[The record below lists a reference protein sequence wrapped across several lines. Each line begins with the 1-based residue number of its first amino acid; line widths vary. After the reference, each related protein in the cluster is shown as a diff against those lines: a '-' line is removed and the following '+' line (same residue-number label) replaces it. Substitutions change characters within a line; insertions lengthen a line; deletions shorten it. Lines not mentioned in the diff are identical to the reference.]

1 MTDITMDNIHFEVVT
16 KLYRCVVEIM
26 IEAGLED

>member
-1 MTDITMDNIHFEVVT
+1 MTDITMDNINFEVVT

-26 IEAGLED
+26 IEAGLEN